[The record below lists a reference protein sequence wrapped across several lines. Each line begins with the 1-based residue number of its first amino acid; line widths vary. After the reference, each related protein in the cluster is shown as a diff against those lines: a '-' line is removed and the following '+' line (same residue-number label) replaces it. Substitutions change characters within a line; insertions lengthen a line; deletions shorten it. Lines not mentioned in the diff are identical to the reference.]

1 GTEARPARL
10 TLFGPPQ
17 LHLNGRTVS
26 ASEWRA
32 QRAFHLL
39 IYLSLNPRGANK
51 DDLLERF
58 WPGRQAAAGR
68 RNFHPTLSYIRSV
81 LPAGSEPPILRE
93 VEFYRLNPAYPLSCD
108 VWDFERALEEARAT
122 KSPERRA
129 ALERAASLAG
139 APLLEGLYGE
149 WAVALQGRYRD
160 RLE

>member
-1 GTEARPARL
+1 MGRRIARGTAAPESGTEARPARL

-58 WPGRQAAAGR
+58 WPGR
-68 RNFHPTLSYIRSV
+68 PV
-81 LPAGSEPPILRE
+81 
-93 VEFYRLNPAYPLSCD
+93 C
-108 VWDFERALEEARAT
+108 
-122 KSPERRA
+122 
-129 ALERAASLAG
+129 
-139 APLLEGLYGE
+139 
-149 WAVALQGRYRD
+149 
-160 RLE
+160 